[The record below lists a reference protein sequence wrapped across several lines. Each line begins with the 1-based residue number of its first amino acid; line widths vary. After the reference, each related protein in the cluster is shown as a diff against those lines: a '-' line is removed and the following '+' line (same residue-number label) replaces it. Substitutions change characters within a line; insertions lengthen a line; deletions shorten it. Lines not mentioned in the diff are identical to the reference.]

1 VNTQAAADRG
11 VRAEKL
17 LNDELF
23 NEAFANVRE
32 NLLANLE
39 EWPLDDAAGAE
50 KLRMMLKVISAVR
63 KYLEKVLRD
72 GKVAA
77 HELELERRKE
87 LSPAEFRRDY
97 LGP

>member
-1 VNTQAAADRG
+1 VSTQAAADRG
-11 VRAEKL
+11 VKAEKL
-17 LNDELF
+17 LNDELLT
-23 NEAFANVRE
+23 EAFANVRE

-39 EWPLDDAAGAE
+39 EWPLDDTAGAE

-63 KYLEKVLRD
+63 KHLEKVLRD

>member
-63 KYLEKVLRD
+63 KHLEKVLRD

-87 LSPAEFRRDY
+87 LSPAEFKRDY
-97 LGP
+97 IGP

>member
-1 VNTQAAADRG
+1 VNTQLAADRG
-11 VRAEKL
+11 VKAEKL

-39 EWPLDDAAGAE
+39 EWPLDDPSGAE

-63 KYLEKVLRD
+63 KHLEKVLRD

-77 HELELERRKE
+77 HELELERRKD
-87 LSPAEFRRDY
+87 LSPAEFKRDY
-97 LGP
+97 IGP